1 MEKTLNR
8 NIMEENRQQQNN
20 KKTSEGEE
28 TKIYLTPDSSLQTQE
43 EDRFDKSTDQA
54 KNDSLSVSREP
65 ETTADRYAGSDRAGT
80 AERKDNQPR
89 TE

>member
-1 MEKTLNR
+1 MEKTLNK
-8 NIMEENRQQQNN
+8 NNMEENREQQND

-28 TKIYLTPDSSLQTQE
+28 TKIYLTPDSSLQTPE
-43 EDRFDKSTDQA
+43 EDRHDKSTDPR
-54 KNDSLSVSREP
+54 KDESLSVSSEH

>member
-8 NIMEENRQQQNN
+8 NIMEENREQQNN

-28 TKIYLTPDSSLQTQE
+28 TKIYLTPNSSLQTPE

-54 KNDSLSVSREP
+54 KNDSLSVSREH
-65 ETTADRYAGSDRAGT
+65 ETNADRYAGSDRAGT